1 MEWLLVVGLLLV
13 FGFGCYIMMRIDKL
27 LNQIGKESKENKII
41 NSDKSLAIVYG
52 NSDLSS
58 ELVQI
63 MTNQGI
69 DFIHI
74 EEENQLYHIGYFS
87 HLFAISES
95 DIDNLMI
102 CVVADRIMEVYEK
115 IAICNCVEDQNI
127 FHQNH
132 IQYLDGNRI
141 AAQTLFHTLFPLISE
156 T

>member
-13 FGFGCYIMMRIDKL
+13 FGFGCYIMKRIDKF
-27 LNQIGKESKENKII
+27 LNQIDKSSKENKIVT
-41 NSDKSLAIVYG
+41 SDKSLALVYG
-52 NSDLSS
+52 NSDLSAK
-58 ELVQI
+58 LVQI

-74 EEENQLYHIGYFS
+74 MEENQLYHIDYFS

-115 IAICNCVEDQNI
+115 IAICNCIEDQNI

-132 IQYLDGNRI
+132 IHYLGGDGI
-141 AAQTLFHTLFPLISE
+141 TAQSLFHAMFP
-156 T
+156 